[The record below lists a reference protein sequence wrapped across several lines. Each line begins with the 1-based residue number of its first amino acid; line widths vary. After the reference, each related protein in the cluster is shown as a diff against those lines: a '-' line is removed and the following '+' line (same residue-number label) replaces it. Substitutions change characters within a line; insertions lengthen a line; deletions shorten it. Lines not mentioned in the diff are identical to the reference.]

1 MPKKDEYVKFKNCEE
16 KIKSPLIIHANFE
29 SILVQEDNGKQNAKE
44 SYTNKYQKHITC
56 SYGYK
61 LVCVD
66 HNFSKPFKMYLD
78 KDAVCNCINNTIEES
93 KYCSEGMNKYFLVIA
108 KEDNEDFKNSTKCW
122 ICDNDYVGN
131 DVKVRDYCHI
141 TGKYTGSAHRDC
153 NINLKLNHKIP
164 VVFHNRKNYD
174 SHLIMQELGKF
185 NLKLNVIPNGL
196 EKCMNYTINNKLSF
210 IDSFQFLSSSL
221 DSLVKN
227 LNEDDLKYLSQEF
240 DNNVLVLVK
249 QKGFHPYEYMDDFER
264 LKVEFPSK
272 EKFYSTLTDRKTSDK
287 EYKLVLNVWR
297 KIEMKTMKDYHDLYL
312 KCDVFF
318 S

>member
-1 MPKKDEYVKFKNCEE
+1 M
-16 KIKSPLIIHANFE
+16 KILRTPLNVG
-29 SILVQEDNGKQNAKE
+29 SV
-44 SYTNKYQKHITC
+44 TMIT
-56 SYGYK
+56 
-61 LVCVD
+61 
-66 HNFSKPFKMYLD
+66 
-78 KDAVCNCINNTIEES
+78 
-93 KYCSEGMNKYFLVIA
+93 LVI
-108 KEDNEDFKNSTKCW
+108 
-122 ICDNDYVGN
+122 
-131 DVKVRDYCHI
+131 KVRDYCHI
-141 TGKYTGSAHRDC
+141 TGKCTGSVHRDC

-196 EKCMNYTINNKLSF
+196 EKCMNYTINNKLSY

-227 LNEDDLKYLSQEF
+227 LNEDEF
-240 DNNVLVLVK
+240 DNNVLDLVK
-249 QKGFHPYEYMDDFER
+249 QKGFHPYEYMGDFER

-272 EKFYSTLTDRKTSDK
+272 EKFYSILTDRKTSDK
-287 EYKLVLNVWR
+287 EYKLILNVWR

-312 KCDVFF
+312 KSDVFF